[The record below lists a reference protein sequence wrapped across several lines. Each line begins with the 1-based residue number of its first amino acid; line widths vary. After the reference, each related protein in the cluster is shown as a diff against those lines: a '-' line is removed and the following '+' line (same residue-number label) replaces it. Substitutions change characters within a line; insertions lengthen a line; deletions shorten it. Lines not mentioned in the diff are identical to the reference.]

1 VTVANR
7 QPVFPADCAARKL
20 NFIFICRSSSAL
32 TTRLPSGGTTL
43 EFSKLSDMELALLGH
58 NSYAKRHWSA
68 EDVRTLRGCWD
79 EYKRRGE
86 DTITLFRPAYSGVL
100 EFYQID
106 SGTIT
111 EDDVRSL
118 EHAGAGIAADY
129 REIVRRLRAVERIQ
143 GQSQHRAV
151 TEPSVNN
158 LECSQSCF
166 SRSSLTS
173 DFQSPCS
180 REGIRGLP

>member
-1 VTVANR
+1 V
-7 QPVFPADCAARKL
+7 KL
-20 NFIFICRSSSAL
+20 
-32 TTRLPSGGTTL
+32 
-43 EFSKLSDMELALLGH
+43 KDMTDEQLALLGQDT
-58 NSYAKRHWSA
+58 YDKRQWSA

-79 EYKRRGE
+79 EYQRRGE

-129 REIVRRLRAVERIQ
+129 RAVMRRLRALEVTKE
-143 GQSQHRAV
+143 QSHHDTVCPQ
-151 TEPSVNN
+151 
-158 LECSQSCF
+158 F
-166 SRSSLTS
+166 
-173 DFQSPCS
+173 D
-180 REGIRGLP
+180 

>member
-1 VTVANR
+1 M
-7 QPVFPADCAARKL
+7 KL
-20 NFIFICRSSSAL
+20 
-32 TTRLPSGGTTL
+32 
-43 EFSKLSDMELALLGH
+43 KDMTDEELAVMGQET
-58 NSYAKRHWSA
+58 YGKEQWSV

-79 EYKRRGE
+79 EYQKRGE
-86 DTITLFRPAYSGVL
+86 DTITLFCPAYSGVL
-100 EFYQID
+100 EFHEID

-118 EHAGAGIAADY
+118 ERAGAGIAADF
-129 REIVRRLRAVERIQ
+129 REALRKLRAVERIE
-143 GQSQHRAV
+143 GQSQHRAL
-151 TEPSVNN
+151 TSVNN

-180 REGIRGLP
+180 RGGIRGLS